1 MLPDYFFSP
10 THLPFNA
17 AALREKFR
25 PAAPD
30 TDPGG
35 DGCCLLLRGTDLLLD
50 AAGHLPRQATVEL
63 ATQAPLYIGDWQ
75 GVPCRIGILGSG
87 AELPAGLVAE
97 SLLAA
102 EPRLPIDLLSLG
114 GTAGQIAYWEQTSRF
129 CSRCGGENGRLAG
142 GWGKKCIACG
152 HEHFPHIHP
161 CAIVLVRRPGEVL
174 LTRKAAWPA
183 GRYGLVAG
191 FLDFGE
197 CLEETVVREVAEET
211 GVRVDNIRYIG
222 SQAWPFPSQLMA
234 GFVADYAGG
243 EVQVDKKELED
254 ARWFPVDALPALPPR
269 RSIARYILDHCLQAE

>member
-1 MLPDYFFSP
+1 MLPEYFLSP
-10 THLPFNA
+10 AHLPFNA

-35 DGCCLLLRGTDLLLD
+35 AGCCLLLRGTDLLLD
-50 AAGHLPRQATVEL
+50 AAGRLPRQAPVEL
-63 ATQAPLYIGDWQ
+63 VDPPLYIGDWE
-75 GVPCRIGILGSG
+75 GTPCRIVTLKAG

-102 EPRLPIDLLSLG
+102 EPSLPIDLLTLG
-114 GTAGQIAYWEQTSRF
+114 GTAGQIVYWEQTSRF

-142 GWGKKCIACG
+142 GWGKKCSGCG

-174 LTRKAAWPA
+174 LTRKAAWPV

-211 GVRVDNIRYIG
+211 GVRIDNIRYIG

-243 EVQVDKKELED
+243 EVQVDKTELED
-254 ARWFPVDALPALPPR
+254 ARWFPVDALPVLPPR
-269 RSIARYILDHCLQAE
+269 RSIARYILDHCLQGK